1 MNPEV
6 IVPTAERTVM
16 KALRSLA
23 LAAAL
28 GLSLPVAADWNE
40 LVVFGDSLSDTGNFQ
55 TLTSGLF
62 PSAAFGYAP
71 GRFSNGPVAV
81 EYLAAWLN
89 LPLDN
94 HAVGGARTGT
104 PVGGGSDNYV
114 EDTSQGALLAS
125 LLQQSP
131 GWLNGTGISAQVG
144 NYVAGGGGG
153 ADKLYFVWGGPND
166 YFLPASIATPEAVGA
181 SVNNAIGNLQ
191 SALTGLYAA
200 GARDFLVPNMADLGL
215 TPSFIEEGAAAA
227 ALGSAVSA
235 AHNSALALM
244 LEQLDLNLA
253 DARFRTVDV
262 SGLLNAAALDPG
274 QYGLTNID
282 TPCQTTAGCPANPA
296 GYLFWDD
303 VHITTAGHQAV
314 ATAFLAA
321 ALVPE
326 AESWAMLLAG
336 LGVLGVARRLQRKR
350 PTDDTVALR
359 TAN

>member
-1 MNPEV
+1 
-6 IVPTAERTVM
+6 M

-28 GLSLPVAADWNE
+28 GLSLPAAADWNE

-125 LLQQSP
+125 LLQQAP
-131 GWLNGTGISAQVG
+131 GWLNGTGVSAQVG
-144 NYVAGGGGG
+144 DYVAGGGGG
-153 ADKLYFVWGGPND
+153 ADKLYFIWGGPND
-166 YFLPASIATPEAVGA
+166 YFLPASLTTPATVGNAV
-181 SVNNAIGNLQ
+181 GNLQ
-191 SALTGLYAA
+191 TAITSLYAT
-200 GARDFLVPNMADLGL
+200 GARDFLIPNMPDLGL
-215 TPSFIEEGAAAA
+215 TPSFVEEGPLAA
-227 ALGSAVSA
+227 ALASSVSA

-262 SGLLNAAALDPG
+262 SGLLNAVALDPG
-274 QYGLTNID
+274 QYGFTNID
-282 TPCQTTAGCPANPA
+282 TPCQTLAGCPANPA

-326 AESWAMLLAG
+326 AEGWAMLLAG

-359 TAN
+359 TAT

>member
-6 IVPTAERTVM
+6 IAPTAERTVM

-23 LAAAL
+23 LVAAL
-28 GLSLPVAADWNE
+28 GLSLPAAAEWNE

-55 TLTSGLF
+55 ALTSGLF

-114 EDTSQGALLAS
+114 EDTSQGTLLAG
-125 LLQQSP
+125 LLQKSP

-144 NYVAGGGGG
+144 DYVAGGGGG
-153 ADKLYFVWGGPND
+153 ADKLYFIWGGPND
-166 YFLPASIATPEAVGA
+166 YFLPASLTTPATVGNAV
-181 SVNNAIGNLQ
+181 GNLQ
-191 SALTGLYAA
+191 TAITSLYEA
-200 GARDFLVPNMADLGL
+200 GARDFLIPNMPDLGL
-215 TPSFIEEGAAAA
+215 TPSFVEEGPLAAGLA
-227 ALGSAVSA
+227 SSVSA
-235 AHNSALALM
+235 AHNAALALM
-244 LEQLDLNLA
+244 LDQLDLNLA

-262 SGLLNAAALDPG
+262 SGLLNAVALDPG
-274 QYGLTNID
+274 QYGFTNVD
-282 TPCQTTAGCPANPA
+282 TPCQTLAGCPANPA

-359 TAN
+359 TAT

>member
-1 MNPEV
+1 VNREV
-6 IVPTAERTVM
+6 IAPSAERTVM
-16 KALRSLA
+16 KALRSLV

-28 GLSLPVAADWNE
+28 GVSLPAAAEWSE

-104 PVGGGSDNYV
+104 PVGGGSDNFV
-114 EDTSQGALLAS
+114 EDTDQGALLAA

-131 GWLNGTGISAQVG
+131 GWLNGTGIRAQVDD
-144 NYVAGGGGG
+144 YLAGGGGG
-153 ADKLYFVWGGPND
+153 ADKLYFIWGGPND
-166 YFLPASIATPEAVGA
+166 YFLPASLTTPATVGNAV
-181 SVNNAIGNLQ
+181 GNLQ
-191 SALTGLYAA
+191 TAITSLYAA
-200 GARDFLVPNMADLGL
+200 GARDFLIPNMPDLGL
-215 TPSFIEEGAAAA
+215 TPSFVEEGPLAASLA
-227 ALGSAVSA
+227 SSVSA
-235 AHNSALALM
+235 AHNAALALM
-244 LEQLDLNLA
+244 LGQLDLNLT
-253 DARFRTVDV
+253 DARLRTVDV
-262 SGLLNAAALDPG
+262 SGLLNAVVLDPG
-274 QYGLTNID
+274 QYGFTD
-282 TPCQTTAGCPANPA
+282 TGTPCQTLAGCPASPA

-326 AESWAMLLAG
+326 AERWAMLLAG
-336 LGVLGVARRLQRKR
+336 LSVLGVAGRLQRKR
-350 PTDDTVALR
+350 LADDTLALR
-359 TAN
+359 TAT